1 MRNVVKCAACTRA
14 AIQSKTA
21 LLTCLLWLACTL
33 PSETPEE
40 VSRSRTQIDY
50 VLELTQ
56 GGGVAGLYKT
66 YRLHADGLLEAHQR
80 IGFND
85 SLLWKARLG
94 VQQVEEL
101 RDALLGEDVLRQRA
115 HGRGNRTAFVQ
126 YTAGSDTVRWSW
138 DMSGEAPQALGGWFR
153 QTWQLCALQAPQ

>member
-1 MRNVVKCAACTRA
+1 MKFIKQISEPKRA

-21 LLTCLLWLACTL
+21 LLTCLLWLACT
-33 PSETPEE
+33 PSSEIPEE
-40 VSRSRTQIDY
+40 VSRSRTQVDY

-80 IGFND
+80 IGRND
-85 SLLWKARLG
+85 SLLWKARIDS
-94 VQQVEEL
+94 QQVEEL
-101 RDALLGEDVLRQRA
+101 RDALLGEDVLRQGS
-115 HGRGNRTAFVQ
+115 HERGNRTAFVL
-126 YTAGSDTVRWSW
+126 YTAGSDTVRRSW
-138 DMSGEAPQALGGWFR
+138 DMSGEDPQALGEWFR